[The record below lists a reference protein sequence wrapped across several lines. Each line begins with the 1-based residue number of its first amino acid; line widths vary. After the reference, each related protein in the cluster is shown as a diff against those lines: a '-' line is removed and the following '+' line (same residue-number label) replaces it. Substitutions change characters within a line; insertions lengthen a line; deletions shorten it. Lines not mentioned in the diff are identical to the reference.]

1 MKKYYLQLCYQ
12 DLVPETQTPRV
23 RMEEL
28 PFQPLLLERLAAL
41 GVIEPM
47 DSSLSLREFDRVNQI
62 LRIRQSFGVNIS
74 GAAIIVD
81 LLERMEEKEELLKNK
96 SNG

>member
-1 MKKYYLQLCYQ
+1 MKKYYLQICYQ

-41 GVIEPM
+41 GVIEHM
-47 DSSLSLREFDRVNQI
+47 DSSLSLEEVDKVNQI

-81 LLERMEEKEELLKNK
+81 LLDRMEEKEELLKDK